1 MALLN
6 REKQAAVQQLPIG
19 EITPS
24 PHQTRRDFH
33 EEELAALAQS
43 IDRSGLLNPISVRA
57 LPQGGYCLIAGERRW
72 RACQMLGWSRIPA
85 LVWQKDDAD
94 AAALTL
100 AENLHR
106 SDLHYIEEAEG
117 ILRLIAQCGLSQNEA
132 AALLAMSPSAL
143 CNKLRLLRLSPAVQQ
158 ALIENN
164 IPERLARALL
174 QLPDEDL
181 QQRAIRHMAAE
192 ELNVRQGEEY
202 LRQLLHRQQHP
213 PYRGLLRD
221 YRILFTT
228 VDRAVEEIL
237 YPAMED
243 YAIDIII
250 GKGPSANSI
259 RLDLPKFTLI
269 GATTRS
275 GQLSAPLR
283 DRFGVILRLELYTPE
298 ELRRIVERSAG
309 ILGISIEHDGAEE
322 IARRSRGT
330 PRIANRILRRVR
342 DFAQVTANGVIT
354 RQVADE
360 ALNRLEI
367 DHLGLDSLDR
377 RMLRSIIEYYSG
389 GPVGVETLAATINEE
404 SVTLED
410 VYEPYLLQQGFLTR
424 TPRGRCVTQK
434 AYEHLGIPFHG
445 QQQLDL

>member
-85 LVWQKDDAD
+85 LVWQKDDAG

-228 VDRAVEEIL
+228 V
-237 YPAMED
+237 
-243 YAIDIII
+243 
-250 GKGPSANSI
+250 G
-259 RLDLPKFTLI
+259 
-269 GATTRS
+269 
-275 GQLSAPLR
+275 
-283 DRFGVILRLELYTPE
+283 
-298 ELRRIVERSAG
+298 
-309 ILGISIEHDGAEE
+309 
-322 IARRSRGT
+322 
-330 PRIANRILRRVR
+330 
-342 DFAQVTANGVIT
+342 
-354 RQVADE
+354 
-360 ALNRLEI
+360 
-367 DHLGLDSLDR
+367 
-377 RMLRSIIEYYSG
+377 
-389 GPVGVETLAATINEE
+389 
-404 SVTLED
+404 
-410 VYEPYLLQQGFLTR
+410 
-424 TPRGRCVTQK
+424 PRGGGDPALWRGGD
-434 AYEHLGIPFHG
+434 HPPPGG
-445 QQQLDL
+445 G

>member
-85 LVWQKDDAD
+85 LVWQKDAAG

-181 QQRAIRHMAAE
+181 QQRAIRHMAAG

-228 VDRAVEEIL
+228 VDRAVEEI
-237 YPAMED
+237 
-243 YAIDIII
+243 
-250 GKGPSANSI
+250 
-259 RLDLPKFTLI
+259 R
-269 GATTRS
+269 
-275 GQLSAPLR
+275 
-283 DRFGVILRLELYTPE
+283 RFGVAVTTRRREEDDCISYTIRIPKSAKKEREPKAQLSLY
-298 ELRRIVERSAG
+298 A
-309 ILGISIEHDGAEE
+309 
-322 IARRSRGT
+322 
-330 PRIANRILRRVR
+330 
-342 DFAQVTANGVIT
+342 
-354 RQVADE
+354 
-360 ALNRLEI
+360 
-367 DHLGLDSLDR
+367 
-377 RMLRSIIEYYSG
+377 
-389 GPVGVETLAATINEE
+389 
-404 SVTLED
+404 
-410 VYEPYLLQQGFLTR
+410 
-424 TPRGRCVTQK
+424 
-434 AYEHLGIPFHG
+434 
-445 QQQLDL
+445 

>member
-72 RACQMLGWSRIPA
+72 RACQMFGWSRIPA

-117 ILRLIAQCGLSQNEA
+117 ILRLIAQCGMSQNEA

-143 CNKLRLLRLSPAVQQ
+143 CNKLLLRLSPAVQQ

-181 QQRAIRHMAAE
+181 QQRAIRHMAAG

-228 VDRAVEEIL
+228 VDRAVEEI
-237 YPAMED
+237 
-243 YAIDIII
+243 
-250 GKGPSANSI
+250 
-259 RLDLPKFTLI
+259 R
-269 GATTRS
+269 
-275 GQLSAPLR
+275 
-283 DRFGVILRLELYTPE
+283 RFGVAVTTRRREEDDCISYTIRIPKSAKKEREPKDQLSLY
-298 ELRRIVERSAG
+298 A
-309 ILGISIEHDGAEE
+309 
-322 IARRSRGT
+322 
-330 PRIANRILRRVR
+330 
-342 DFAQVTANGVIT
+342 
-354 RQVADE
+354 
-360 ALNRLEI
+360 
-367 DHLGLDSLDR
+367 
-377 RMLRSIIEYYSG
+377 
-389 GPVGVETLAATINEE
+389 
-404 SVTLED
+404 
-410 VYEPYLLQQGFLTR
+410 
-424 TPRGRCVTQK
+424 
-434 AYEHLGIPFHG
+434 
-445 QQQLDL
+445 

>member
-85 LVWQKDDAD
+85 LVWQKDDA
-94 AAALTL
+94 
-100 AENLHR
+100 
-106 SDLHYIEEAEG
+106 G
-117 ILRLIAQCGLSQNEA
+117 A

-228 VDRAVEEIL
+228 VDRAVEEI
-237 YPAMED
+237 
-243 YAIDIII
+243 
-250 GKGPSANSI
+250 
-259 RLDLPKFTLI
+259 R
-269 GATTRS
+269 
-275 GQLSAPLR
+275 
-283 DRFGVILRLELYTPE
+283 RFGVAVTTRRREEDDCISYTIRIPKSAKKEREPKDQLSLY
-298 ELRRIVERSAG
+298 A
-309 ILGISIEHDGAEE
+309 
-322 IARRSRGT
+322 
-330 PRIANRILRRVR
+330 
-342 DFAQVTANGVIT
+342 
-354 RQVADE
+354 
-360 ALNRLEI
+360 
-367 DHLGLDSLDR
+367 
-377 RMLRSIIEYYSG
+377 
-389 GPVGVETLAATINEE
+389 
-404 SVTLED
+404 
-410 VYEPYLLQQGFLTR
+410 
-424 TPRGRCVTQK
+424 
-434 AYEHLGIPFHG
+434 
-445 QQQLDL
+445 

>member
-85 LVWQKDDAD
+85 LVWQKDDAG

-117 ILRLIAQCGLSQNEA
+117 ILR
-132 AALLAMSPSAL
+132 
-143 CNKLRLLRLSPAVQQ
+143 LRLSPAVQQ

-228 VDRAVEEIL
+228 VDRAVEEI
-237 YPAMED
+237 
-243 YAIDIII
+243 
-250 GKGPSANSI
+250 
-259 RLDLPKFTLI
+259 R
-269 GATTRS
+269 
-275 GQLSAPLR
+275 
-283 DRFGVILRLELYTPE
+283 RFGVAVTTRRREEDDCISYTIRIPKSAKKEREPKDQLSLY
-298 ELRRIVERSAG
+298 A
-309 ILGISIEHDGAEE
+309 
-322 IARRSRGT
+322 
-330 PRIANRILRRVR
+330 
-342 DFAQVTANGVIT
+342 
-354 RQVADE
+354 
-360 ALNRLEI
+360 
-367 DHLGLDSLDR
+367 
-377 RMLRSIIEYYSG
+377 
-389 GPVGVETLAATINEE
+389 
-404 SVTLED
+404 
-410 VYEPYLLQQGFLTR
+410 
-424 TPRGRCVTQK
+424 
-434 AYEHLGIPFHG
+434 
-445 QQQLDL
+445 

>member
-85 LVWQKDDAD
+85 LVWQKDDAG

-202 LRQLLHRQQHP
+202 LRQLLHRQRLFRSISRQLLFFHIHWAYLLIFYGTGSSPVRRMPADRGTKNAP
-213 PYRGLLRD
+213 PCRMETAVSTRTKPRLSLL
-221 YRILFTT
+221 L
-228 VDRAVEEIL
+228 L
-237 YPAMED
+237 W
-243 YAIDIII
+243 
-250 GKGPSANSI
+250 K
-259 RLDLPKFTLI
+259 
-269 GATTRS
+269 
-275 GQLSAPLR
+275 SAPQK
-283 DRFGVILRLELYTPE
+283 
-298 ELRRIVERSAG
+298 
-309 ILGISIEHDGAEE
+309 GALP
-322 IARRSRGT
+322 AYAAKK
-330 PRIANRILRRVR
+330 ANAVV
-342 DFAQVTANGVIT
+342 FV
-354 RQVADE
+354 
-360 ALNRLEI
+360 
-367 DHLGLDSLDR
+367 
-377 RMLRSIIEYYSG
+377 
-389 GPVGVETLAATINEE
+389 
-404 SVTLED
+404 
-410 VYEPYLLQQGFLTR
+410 F
-424 TPRGRCVTQK
+424 
-434 AYEHLGIPFHG
+434 
-445 QQQLDL
+445 

>member
-85 LVWQKDDAD
+85 LVWQKDDAG

-202 LRQLLHRQQHP
+202 LRQLLHRQRLFRSISRQLFFFHIHWA
-213 PYRGLLRD
+213 YLLSFYGTGTAPVSGGR
-221 YRILFTT
+221 
-228 VDRAVEEIL
+228 
-237 YPAMED
+237 
-243 YAIDIII
+243 
-250 GKGPSANSI
+250 S
-259 RLDLPKFTLI
+259 
-269 GATTRS
+269 RS
-275 GQLSAPLR
+275 GNKKRAALPAGMPQTPHSAHTK
-283 DRFGVILRLELYTPE
+283 LRLPLLCFAERCTVEAVLF
-298 ELRRIVERSAG
+298 RRTQ
-309 ILGISIEHDGAEE
+309 
-322 IARRSRGT
+322 RR
-330 PRIANRILRRVR
+330 RR
-342 DFAQVTANGVIT
+342 T
-354 RQVADE
+354 
-360 ALNRLEI
+360 
-367 DHLGLDSLDR
+367 
-377 RMLRSIIEYYSG
+377 
-389 GPVGVETLAATINEE
+389 VGENAV
-404 SVTLED
+404 VF
-410 VYEPYLLQQGFLTR
+410 VF
-424 TPRGRCVTQK
+424 
-434 AYEHLGIPFHG
+434 
-445 QQQLDL
+445 

>member
-181 QQRAIRHMAAE
+181 QQRAIRHMAAG

-202 LRQLLHRQQHP
+202 LRQLLHRQ
-213 PYRGLLRD
+213 
-221 YRILFTT
+221 
-228 VDRAVEEIL
+228 
-237 YPAMED
+237 
-243 YAIDIII
+243 
-250 GKGPSANSI
+250 
-259 RLDLPKFTLI
+259 
-269 GATTRS
+269 
-275 GQLSAPLR
+275 
-283 DRFGVILRLELYTPE
+283 
-298 ELRRIVERSAG
+298 
-309 ILGISIEHDGAEE
+309 
-322 IARRSRGT
+322 
-330 PRIANRILRRVR
+330 
-342 DFAQVTANGVIT
+342 
-354 RQVADE
+354 
-360 ALNRLEI
+360 
-367 DHLGLDSLDR
+367 
-377 RMLRSIIEYYSG
+377 
-389 GPVGVETLAATINEE
+389 
-404 SVTLED
+404 
-410 VYEPYLLQQGFLTR
+410 
-424 TPRGRCVTQK
+424 
-434 AYEHLGIPFHG
+434 
-445 QQQLDL
+445 